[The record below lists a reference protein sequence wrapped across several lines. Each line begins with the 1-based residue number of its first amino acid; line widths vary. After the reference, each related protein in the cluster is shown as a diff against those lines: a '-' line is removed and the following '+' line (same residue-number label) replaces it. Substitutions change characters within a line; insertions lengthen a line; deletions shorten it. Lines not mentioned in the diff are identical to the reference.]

1 MIKYLLLLFL
11 PVAAHAGD
19 YPASTFGIRSDG
31 MTLNT
36 RSIQYA
42 VDFIHDRGGGR
53 LVFEVGRYLTGSIH
67 LKSDVGLELK
77 EGAVLLGSL
86 NPFDYDKDQ
95 FTALLLADSAHGISI
110 SGRGMIDGQG
120 RAVAANIVGLA
131 HSGIILDPLKSDRP

>member
-31 MTLNT
+31 VTLNT

-67 LKSDVGLELK
+67 LKSDVGLELN

-86 NPFDYDKDQ
+86 NPFDYDKGGPMEKSR
-95 FTALLLADSAHGISI
+95 FTALLLGDGQRNISI
-110 SGRGMIDGQG
+110 GGGGVIDGRGGE
-120 RAVAANIVGLA
+120 VAANIVAL
-131 HSGIILDPLKSDRP
+131 